1 MADAKAAP
9 AKARPASKWDMEE
22 EVYFPRIPGT
32 REQPD
37 VTVSVNGRDFRIQR
51 GVHVMAPKPVADV
64 ARRMV
69 EAQMAAED
77 FELGRATG

>member
-1 MADAKAAP
+1 MAETKAP
-9 AKARPASKWDMEE
+9 AKARPGSKWNLKEKIK
-22 EVYFPRIPGT
+22 FPRIQGT

-51 GVHVMAPKPVADV
+51 GVRVMAPKPVADV

-69 EAQMAAED
+69 EAQQAAED
-77 FELGRATG
+77 YYLGKASG